1 MSIPVRP
8 GPKPRQHRTELLVT
22 ALKEQFKHDV
32 DVLKEFL
39 TVDGRP
45 IFTVRLTPDEELS
58 RFRDPTMM
66 QQVLAD
72 IERRQGP
79 EAVGKYIQ
87 HMYTLMRQQ
96 EQRDLAKWRSAGEQ

>member
-1 MSIPVRP
+1 MTIPSRP
-8 GPKPRQHRTELLVT
+8 GPKPRQHSTERLVA

-32 DVLKEFL
+32 EMVKEFL

-45 IFTVRLTPDEELS
+45 IFTVKLTPDEELA
-58 RFRDPTMM
+58 RFRDPNMQ

-96 EQRDLAKWRSAGEQ
+96 EQRDLAKWRG